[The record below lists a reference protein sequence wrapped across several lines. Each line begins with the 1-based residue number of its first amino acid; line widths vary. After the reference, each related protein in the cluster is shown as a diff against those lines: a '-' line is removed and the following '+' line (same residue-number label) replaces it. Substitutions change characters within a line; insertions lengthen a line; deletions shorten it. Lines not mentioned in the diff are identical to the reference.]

1 MLVVF
6 VVLLCLVLAWMCR
19 YTCIFCLLVFVSECV
34 CAGLLCLYMY
44 VCVHTY
50 THVYFF
56 GVVQCVVCICLMFVV
71 DTSAERA
78 YFFVICL
85 LFCFLSAH
93 ISVCHVYRAICT

>member
-50 THVYFF
+50 THMYFW
-56 GVVQCVVCICLMFVV
+56 VVQCVVCICLMFVV
-71 DTSAERA
+71 DTNAERA